1 MMREKW
7 RSIERHTQ
15 KRRRRIQIQLFL
27 FLVEK
32 TFEVGE
38 SDFPA

>member
-15 KRRRRIQIQLFL
+15 KRRIQIQLFL

-32 TFEVGE
+32 TFEVGK